1 MGDVTDVPAPT
12 RLVIATATEADA
24 DALFALRCRAAES
37 LTMRHGVGHWSSTGT
52 ARAIVQNIRRSTVL
66 VAREDGRI
74 VGALSLQ
81 TRKPW
86 AIALEYFTP
95 VERAL
100 YLVDMRVDPA
110 RQKQAIGRRLIEGA
124 VATARAWPASAIRL
138 DAYEAPAGAGAF
150 YAKCG
155 FTEVGRAVYRTVPL
169 VYFERLL

>member
-1 MGDVTDVPAPT
+1 MDAPT
-12 RLVIATATEADA
+12 PARLVISTATEADA
-24 DALFALRCRAAES
+24 AALFALRCRAAES

-52 ARAIVQNIRRSTVL
+52 ARGVVRTLHDSTVL
-66 VAREDGRI
+66 IAREDDRI

-81 TRKPW
+81 TKKPW
-86 AIALEYFTP
+86 AIDLAYFTA

-110 RQKQAIGRRLIEGA
+110 RQGHAIGRRLIEQA
-124 VATARAWPASAIRL
+124 ITTARALAATAIRL
-138 DAYEAPAGAGAF
+138 DAYEGPAGAGAF

>member
-1 MGDVTDVPAPT
+1 MDAPGST
-12 RLVIATATEADA
+12 RLAMATATAADA
-24 DALFALRCRAAES
+24 DVLFALRCRAAES

-52 ARAIVQNIRRSTVL
+52 LRSVLREIRDSTVL
-66 VAREDGRI
+66 VARDGGRI

-81 TRKPW
+81 TKKPW
-86 AIALEYFTP
+86 AIDLRYFTP
-95 VERAL
+95 VDRAL

-110 RQKQAIGRRLIEGA
+110 HQGHAIGRRLIEEA
-124 VATARAWPASAIRL
+124 VARARAWPAAAIRL
-138 DAYEAPAGAGAF
+138 DAYESPAGAGAF